1 MKIVGIIPARYKSTR
16 YPGKPLVNILKK
28 PMVIHV
34 AEIVTKALGK
44 NNTFVATDSEEIAGT
59 VKKYGFQVVMT
70 GEDALTGTDRV
81 WQASRSIDADIY
93 INIQGDEPMLN
104 PDDIRRIGEEKA
116 AHMDCVVNGMHRIA
130 DSEDPANINIPK
142 VVATATNRLV
152 YISRLPVPGF
162 KSEKCRPAMYMR
174 QVGMYAF
181 TRDELNRFGS
191 MGKKSY
197 LEATEDIEVL
207 RFFDLDVPVHMVEL
221 SGSSLAV
228 DVPEDVK
235 KVEDAMRALGHQ

>member
-1 MKIVGIIPARYKSTR
+1 
-16 YPGKPLVNILKK
+16 
-28 PMVIHV
+28 
-34 AEIVTKALGK
+34 
-44 NNTFVATDSEEIAGT
+44 
-59 VKKYGFQVVMT
+59 
-70 GEDALTGTDRV
+70 
-81 WQASRSIDADIY
+81 
-93 INIQGDEPMLN
+93 
-104 PDDIRRIGEEKA
+104 
-116 AHMDCVVNGMHRIA
+116 
-130 DSEDPANINIPK
+130 
-142 VVATATNRLV
+142 
-152 YISRLPVPGF
+152 
-162 KSEKCRPAMYMR
+162 MYMR